1 MTPFCHNS
9 GKSNAS
15 HDSKGGN
22 WNISAFRNK
31 KKKPP
36 KQELSADKC
45 GRWTFPQNWRKHLED
60 RQYQLKSTDPFCV
73 ALLSLAS
80 AQLWT
85 FPRKKKTFLC
95 KSLGTLQI
103 SFSHP
108 GTEAGCNSEILAV
121 YKKDKCRH
129 RIPLTE
135 AVPLVLAVVKC
146 CFQFEF
152 TSLCF
157 LPSSVLF
164 QNILFCSKFK
174 PFAIQDY

>member
-1 MTPFCHNS
+1 MPLMTAKAGTGTSLLS
-9 GKSNAS
+9 GT
-15 HDSKGGN
+15 
-22 WNISAFRNK
+22 

-36 KQELSADKC
+36 NQELSADKR
-45 GRWTFPQNWRKHLED
+45 GRWTFPQNWRKHLVD

-85 FPRKKKTFLC
+85 FPRRSEGKGKKAFLC
-95 KSLGTLQI
+95 KSLVTLQI

-108 GTEAGCNSEILAV
+108 GTQAGCASEILAM
-121 YKKDKCRH
+121 YRKEKCRH

-146 CFQFEF
+146 CFLFY
-152 TSLCF
+152 SLLRYVF
-157 LPSSVLF
+157 RHPQS
-164 QNILFCSKFK
+164 LFCSKFK
-174 PFAIQDY
+174 PFAI